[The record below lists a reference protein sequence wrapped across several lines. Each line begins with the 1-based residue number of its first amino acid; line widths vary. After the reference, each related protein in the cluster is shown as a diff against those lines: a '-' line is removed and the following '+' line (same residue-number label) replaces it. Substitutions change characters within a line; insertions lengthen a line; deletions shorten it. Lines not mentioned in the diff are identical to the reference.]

1 MHVFFIQ
8 LMYLYKNYI
17 GKDRESVRWLV
28 SKYSSPNSA
37 ICSGNFSLIPEKH
50 KDERR
55 YPTPQSHF
63 LSFTCES

>member
-37 ICSGNFSLIPEKH
+37 ICSGNLSLIPEKH

-55 YPTPQSHF
+55 
-63 LSFTCES
+63 